1 MHGLKPRW
9 ISARETGFYL
19 FDLEP
24 RPGRVGIAMDDPNE
38 VGVIGLVPLTGDL
51 DRDPLARP
59 RGEAV
64 EIADQRNHHVAPS
77 LFRQVL
83 GGYPN
88 VTSWPVS
95 DARLMASTRW

>member
-19 FDLEP
+19 VDLEP

-64 EIADQRNHHVAPS
+64 EIADQRNHHLSPRYS
-77 LFRQVL
+77 GKFSS
-83 GGYPN
+83 GYAN
-88 VTSWPVS
+88 VTSCPVS

>member
-38 VGVIGLVPLTGDL
+38 VGVIGLVPTDW
-51 DRDPLARP
+51 RP
-59 RGEAV
+59 
-64 EIADQRNHHVAPS
+64 
-77 LFRQVL
+77 
-83 GGYPN
+83 
-88 VTSWPVS
+88 
-95 DARLMASTRW
+95 